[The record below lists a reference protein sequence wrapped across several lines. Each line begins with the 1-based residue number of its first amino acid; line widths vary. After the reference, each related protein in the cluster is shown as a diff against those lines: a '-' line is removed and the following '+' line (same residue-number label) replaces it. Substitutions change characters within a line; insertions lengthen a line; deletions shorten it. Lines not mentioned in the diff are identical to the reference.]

1 MVLILVKNKVKL
13 FIQNNFSLLEE
24 GLREVNYPRVS
35 FIKGGIINLK
45 HIHMK
50 ISFLIGILF
59 LSIISRAHDSN
70 HEHSILRTWK
80 TKDNKKIEASF
91 YLQKEGKVYL
101 EDSKGKI
108 LSFSKKDLSNADQML
123 IDKKQQKIDALNHQL
138 KSNVNHSHETVNSF
152 PFIFL
157 LCLIFGAMMVT
168 YLWVS
173 PNKRKYIIPIY
184 AAGFITVIVS
194 FTTKKAHQLKSL
206 TNPAELEAA
215 FKPFKST
222 INTRYDET
230 YFYVESNG
238 IATTHEMMVGISS
251 NGWQQQVPVPQC
263 YIGSNAWSIPL
274 NPEVSSNPIPV
285 NADHFSRGAIA
296 LAINGIPIFN
306 PYTNTGV
313 DAFLDGQ
320 LDAFGGH
327 SGRADDYHYHTAPLH
342 LYAYTDATKPIA
354 YGLDGYAVYG
364 EKEPDGSTMKTLD
377 VNHGHYGENGVY
389 HYHGESKAPY
399 MIGNMVGKVTEDAT
413 KQLIPQAAAT
423 SIRPSL
429 TPLKGAVITSLKEHT
444 DKMGYTLKYNYNGG
458 IDSLEYHWDAL
469 GNYTYNYHKQAGF
482 TTASYKK
489 FAPCI
494 ISNQVSMINEI
505 SSSNLKIYPIPA
517 IDIIHLKLDNSKMES
532 AIIETRIISLNGKI
546 EYQSKGFQN
555 SINVQKMDAGIYLIE
570 LLTPDFTYSKKI
582 IVQ

>member
-1 MVLILVKNKVKL
+1 
-13 FIQNNFSLLEE
+13 
-24 GLREVNYPRVS
+24 
-35 FIKGGIINLK
+35 
-45 HIHMK
+45 MK
-50 ISFLIGILF
+50 IVFFIGILF
-59 LSIISRAHDSN
+59 LSLISRAHDAN
-70 HEHSILRTWK
+70 YERSILREWK
-80 TKDNKKIEASF
+80 TIDNQTYNASF
-91 YLQKEGKVYL
+91 YLQNEKNVL
-101 EDSKGKI
+101 VEDVDGKI
-108 LSFSKKDLSNADQML
+108 ITIAKNKLSNADKHW
-123 IDKKQQKIDALNHQL
+123 INKKQQKIDAINNQLSKRNFVSNEEINTFPYALILLLISVLFIVSYLFTAKPQRKYLLPIYLTGFVGVFTSLTNKKSHQL
-138 KSNVNHSHETVNSF
+138 KS
-152 PFIFL
+152 I
-157 LCLIFGAMMVT
+157 
-168 YLWVS
+168 
-173 PNKRKYIIPIY
+173 
-184 AAGFITVIVS
+184 
-194 FTTKKAHQLKSL
+194 
-206 TNPAELEAA
+206 TNPTELESA
-215 FKPFKST
+215 FKPFKSI
-222 INTRYDET
+222 INTRWDET

-238 IATTHEMMVGISS
+238 IANTHEMMVGISS

-274 NPEVSSNPIPV
+274 NPEVSTTPIPV

-320 LDAFGGH
+320 LDTYGGH

-342 LYAYTDATKPIA
+342 LYAYTEATKPIA

-364 EKEPDGSTMKTLD
+364 EKEPDGSAMKALD
-377 VNHGHYGENGVY
+377 INHGHYGDNGVY
-389 HYHGESKAPY
+389 HYHGEAKAPY
-399 MIGNMVGKVTEDAT
+399 MIGNMVGKVTEDDT

-429 TPLKGAVITSLKEHT
+429 TPLKGAVITSLTEHS

-458 IDSLEYHWDAL
+458 VDSLEYHWDAL

-494 ISNQVSMINEI
+494 INNQVSMINEI

-570 LLTPDFTYSKKI
+570 LLTPEFTYSKKI

>member
-1 MVLILVKNKVKL
+1 MKN
-13 FIQNNFSLLEE
+13 
-24 GLREVNYPRVS
+24 
-35 FIKGGIINLK
+35 II
-45 HIHMK
+45 
-50 ISFLIGILF
+50 LIGLLLITF
-59 LSIISRAHDSN
+59 LGKAHDAN
-70 HEHSILRTWK
+70 YDRALVRTWE

-91 YLQKEGKVYL
+91 YLQKEGIVYL
-101 EDSKGKI
+101 EDVNGKI
-108 LSFSKKDLSNADQML
+108 VKISKSDLSKKDQTL
-123 IDKKQQKIDALNHQL
+123 INKKQAKIDLLNKELQS
-138 KSNVNHSHETVNSF
+138 KNVINNQINTEPYKMIGV
-152 PFIFL
+152 IL
-157 LCLIFGAMMVT
+157 VVAMLVT
-168 YLWVS
+168 FAFVS
-173 PNKRKYIIPIY
+173 RHKRKFILPIY
-184 AAGFITVIVS
+184 SAGFIALIVS
-194 FTTKKAHQLKSL
+194 FTTKRNHQLKSI
-206 TNPAELEAA
+206 TNPNELEAA

-222 INTRYDET
+222 INTRWDET

-263 YIGSNAWSIPL
+263 YIGTNAWSIPL
-274 NPEVSSNPIPV
+274 NPEISSNPIPV

-320 LDAFGGH
+320 LDTYGGH

-342 LYAYTDATKPIA
+342 LYAYTEATKPIA

-364 EKEPDGSTMKTLD
+364 EKEPDGSAMKALD
-377 VNHGHYGENGVY
+377 ANHGHYGDNGVY

-399 MIGNMVGKVTEDAT
+399 MIGNMVGKVTEDNT

-429 TPLKGAVITSLKEHT
+429 TPLKGALITSLKEHT

-458 IDSLEYHWDAL
+458 VDSLEYHWDAL

-489 FAPCI
+489 FAPCKI
-494 ISNQVSMINEI
+494 ENKISNVNELVNTSFSI
-505 SSSNLKIYPIPA
+505 FPIPA
-517 IDIIHLKLDNSKMES
+517 VDFVQIKLNDSKIEDE
-532 AIIETRIISLNGKI
+532 ILETRIIDLNGKI
-546 EYQSKGFQN
+546 VFQSKGFQ
-555 SINVQKMDAGIYLIE
+555 SKINTQKIESGIYLIQMLAPE
-570 LLTPDFTYSKKI
+570 STFSKKI
-582 IVQ
+582 IIQ